1 MPWSRSR
8 GSGGDHDSLVGIA
21 IGPAV
26 LGALWPTAYDALYGG
41 GTDQK
46 RMVEGLSRFGFR

>member
-1 MPWSRSR
+1 VPWSRSR